1 MNYRELAEVIRKE
14 HGLTWAE
21 SSRILDT
28 VIETIRAQVKQGHL
42 VRLRNF
48 GTFQPRESQGKV
60 RAKFN
65 TSNFF
70 LRYSY

>member
-14 HGLTWAE
+14 HGLSWAE
-21 SSRILDT
+21 SSRILET
-28 VIETIRAQVKQGHL
+28 VMETIRDQVNQGHL

-48 GTFQPRESQGKV
+48 GTFQPRESHGKV

-65 TSNFF
+65 ASKNFF
-70 LRYSY
+70 NHY

>member
-1 MNYRELAEVIRKE
+1 MNHRELAEVIRKD
-14 HGLTWAE
+14 HGLSWAE
-21 SSRILDT
+21 SSRILET

-48 GTFQPRESQGKV
+48 GTFQPRKSHGKI

-65 TSNFF
+65 ASKNFF
-70 LRYSY
+70 KR